1 MKTLAVTSLDD
12 KTKVIAMNNDIIT
25 LLDGVDEFKDRHPK
39 DENILTTKVAVT
51 KVLQALK
58 SFTECVR
65 YLNTR
70 RSGGTLLS
78 LDSEAAVQDTLY
90 LMLRPWV
97 SDLVPENPTDKIAN
111 RYSIKDFLSRSSRI
125 VIEAKYVRSA
135 DHGKS
140 IVKELNDDIET
151 YRYHPHCDDLIFFIY
166 DPDAL
171 IPDSAALSRH
181 ISSNRVYDEK
191 VLKCHG
197 VIKP

>member
-1 MKTLAVTSLDD
+1 MNRDIGSL
-12 KTKVIAMNNDIIT
+12 
-25 LLDGVDEFKDRHPK
+25 LEGVDKFKDVYPK
-39 DENILTTKVAVT
+39 SEQLSTAKVHVA
-51 KVLQALK
+51 KVLEALH

-70 RSGGTLLS
+70 RTGGALLS
-78 LDSEAAVQDTLY
+78 LDSEAAVQDALY
-90 LMLRPWV
+90 LMLRPWIT
-97 SDLVPENPTDKIAN
+97 DLVPENPTDKIAN

-125 VIEAKYVRSA
+125 VIEAKYVRNA

-151 YRYHPHCDDLIFFIY
+151 YRYHQYCDDLIFFIY

-181 ISSNRVYDEK
+181 ITSNRRYDQK
-191 VLKCHG
+191 VLRCHG